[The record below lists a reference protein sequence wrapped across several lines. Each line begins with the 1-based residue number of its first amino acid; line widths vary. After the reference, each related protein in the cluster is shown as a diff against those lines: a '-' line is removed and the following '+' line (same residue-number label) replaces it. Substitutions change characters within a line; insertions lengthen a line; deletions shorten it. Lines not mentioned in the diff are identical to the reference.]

1 MRKGIHIGPGMLRL
15 MAVLVAAG
23 ALTVLVKEVPALRRY
38 LKSESM

>member
-15 MAVLVAAG
+15 MAGLFAAG
-23 ALTVLVKEVPALRRY
+23 ALVVLVKEMPALRRY